1 MGNNR
6 RLDTAVSILKLLI
19 LLGIVVVIPLYI
31 FFYHGD
37 FIAGFKSLDDVTSF
51 LQRYKLSSIPIYI
64 GLQALQIVIS
74 ILPCLLYTSPSPR
87 D

>member
-31 FFYHGD
+31 FFYHGG
-37 FIAGFKSLDDVTSF
+37 FIAEFKSLDDVTAF
-51 LQRYKLSSIPIYI
+51 LQR
-64 GLQALQIVIS
+64 
-74 ILPCLLYTSPSPR
+74 
-87 D
+87 